1 MAPRASLTV
10 AYPLFDT
17 QRAFEHLKKIARECP
32 RRVTGSPGA
41 RCAADYIETSFRGLG
56 LPTRTQSFPVLLR
69 GEKVTGRNVFAVIH
83 GTSSTPLL
91 VVAHYDAAL
100 TSPEAAADNGSGVA
114 TLLELARIFMEPKP
128 RRTLILLASD
138 AGVWG
143 SIGTDV
149 FARDEAWTSL
159 PGNGDI
165 PPYAALSLDHVT
177 PGHGAGMTMRGGG
190 RRGEFAPLWLRTR
203 IAAGMRAVEAR
214 VFPEGP
220 LLQLFA
226 RAMPLSFT
234 AQGPLLKHGIAAINL
249 SMEPADAALARAV
262 ASTEADTLAEIRPG
276 ALRLFG
282 TAAEAAVSAVL
293 GAGITSSP
301 DVVTLHANKV
311 VLRSAL
317 RILSGLLFLPLGV
330 LVADAFLRRRP
341 ATGALLRA
349 ASWVLPPGLAALAM
363 LLAVRTQL
371 LPGFSAYPA
380 ALRDP
385 FLTTW
390 QPLPM
395 LGILL
400 AASLGVWAA
409 VRING
414 GRGAGR
420 RAAGLFLLLAAAIWA
435 WILNDLSVAMLLA
448 PAAWA
453 WPWLGALPS
462 RRGRVLDALLLALGI
477 APFLILLVAAG
488 SYLFLG
494 PWILWYGALLLGYGV
509 VTLEVAVIAGLAV
522 SSALALLARP
532 APQGQRG
539 TG

>member
-1 MAPRASLTV
+1 M
-10 AYPLFDT
+10 
-17 QRAFEHLKKIARECP
+17 
-32 RRVTGSPGA
+32 
-41 RCAADYIETSFRGLG
+41 
-56 LPTRTQSFPVLLR
+56 
-69 GEKVTGRNVFAVIH
+69 TGRNVFAVIQ
-83 GTSSTPLL
+83 GTSSIPLL
-91 VVAHYDAAL
+91 VVAHYDAPV

-114 TLLELARIFMEPKP
+114 TLLELARIFLKPKP

-149 FARDEAWTSL
+149 FARDAAWTSL
-159 PGNGDI
+159 PGDGEI
-165 PPYAALSLDHVT
+165 TPYAALSLDHVT

-203 IAAGMRAVEAR
+203 VAAGMRAVDTR

-220 LLQLFA
+220 LSQLIA
-226 RAMPLSFT
+226 RAIPLSFT
-234 AQGPLLKHGIAAINL
+234 AQGPLQKRGIAAINL
-249 SMEPADAALARAV
+249 SIYPADAAHARAV
-262 ASTEADTLAEIRPG
+262 AFTEADTLAGIRPG

-301 DVVTLHANKV
+301 DVVTLSADKV
-311 VLRSAL
+311 VMRSAI
-317 RILSGLLFLPLGV
+317 RIAAGLLFLPLGI
-330 LVADAFLRRRP
+330 LVADAFVRRRP

-349 ASWVLPPGLAALAM
+349 AAWTLPVGLAALA
-363 LLAVRTQL
+363 LRLAVRTHL

-395 LGILL
+395 LGALL
-400 AASLGVWAA
+400 AAALGVWAA
-409 VRING
+409 GRING
-414 GRGAGR
+414 RAGTGR
-420 RAAGLFLLLAAAIWA
+420 REAGLFLLLAAGTWA
-435 WILNDLSVAMLLA
+435 WIVNDLSAAMLLA

-453 WPWLGALPS
+453 WPWLGAFPS
-462 RRGRVLDALLLALGI
+462 RRGRALDAFLLLFGL

-488 SYLFLG
+488 SRLFLG

-509 VTLEVAVIAGLAV
+509 VTLEVAFIAGLAV
-522 SSALALLARP
+522 SSALALLSGP
-532 APQGQRG
+532 ALEGRTG